1 MNVVEGQEKFEAFY
15 IANFHKMC
23 FKQAEFKECK
33 HADCKLVYSLGFNAF
48 HEQLKEGQCVVEPKK
63 KIVKRKVEV
72 VESDDEEE
80 ETMIMKKMRAIIPK
94 VYQFMN
100 SKTQNKCKFSNVIY
114 VGNTLQYGDE
124 FTLELKCDGIEIL
137 RGTSFIPLGFK
148 VDNTSELDMRFKP
161 DEKFGSNFN
170 FFFDWKN
177 GGVVFNSYA
186 ANFYEGPI
194 GTLSYVGYQ
203 NESSPHDLT
212 FYHVIF
218 KNWKNATH
226 PLRNDVEENVKKMF
240 KNLNCLEVEIKNSW
254 LYNDLQKVD
263 YEYIINNTNALAAND
278 PKIDKDKIMFN
289 FETKKEWE
297 NFIKTA
303 YGPDEVFT
311 IFEEIRE
318 SMKNNK
324 GFWFA
329 TQKCNKSLIDYYIAN
344 YEKAY
349 VQKDRLLTFFESSDE
364 FNFNVDVI
372 KCQGMF
378 KYTLQEEMCESYI
391 LIKPYGMQKE
401 FFELITTAIERF
413 KIVDLRIT
421 DKITEEEFANL
432 YGNCMNR
439 PYGFEWKS
447 YMFSGPVIHAKIQLR
462 KSDFKDLRLSMV
474 QARALSKIIWTRN
487 IVHCATDEEE
497 AKQNIRDNFK
507 ISQIN

>member
-1 MNVVEGQEKFEAFY
+1 
-15 IANFHKMC
+15 
-23 FKQAEFKECK
+23 
-33 HADCKLVYSLGFNAF
+33 
-48 HEQLKEGQCVVEPKK
+48 
-63 KIVKRKVEV
+63 
-72 VESDDEEE
+72 
-80 ETMIMKKMRAIIPK
+80 
-94 VYQFMN
+94 
-100 SKTQNKCKFSNVIY
+100 
-114 VGNTLQYGDE
+114 
-124 FTLELKCDGIEIL
+124 
-137 RGTSFIPLGFK
+137 
-148 VDNTSELDMRFKP
+148 
-161 DEKFGSNFN
+161 
-170 FFFDWKN
+170 
-177 GGVVFNSYA
+177 
-186 ANFYEGPI
+186 
-194 GTLSYVGYQ
+194 
-203 NESSPHDLT
+203 
-212 FYHVIF
+212 
-218 KNWKNATH
+218 
-226 PLRNDVEENVKKMF
+226 
-240 KNLNCLEVEIKNSW
+240 
-254 LYNDLQKVD
+254 
-263 YEYIINNTNALAAND
+263 
-278 PKIDKDKIMFN
+278 
-289 FETKKEWE
+289 
-297 NFIKTA
+297 
-303 YGPDEVFT
+303 
-311 IFEEIRE
+311 
-318 SMKNNK
+318 MKNNK